1 MICEQYVGVFAD
13 ETRGNMFFVSFH
25 IFILMLQHTV
35 ECVYFEYTS
44 KNIFVYGFIRKT
56 WKTYGKYMFDLK
68 VNFTIFCH
76 LSLY

>member
-35 ECVYFEYTS
+35 ECVYFEYM
-44 KNIFVYGFIRKT
+44 
-56 WKTYGKYMFDLK
+56 W
-68 VNFTIFCH
+68 
-76 LSLY
+76 

>member
-35 ECVYFEYTS
+35 EGVYFEYTS
-44 KNIFVYGFIRKT
+44 KNILFMTFV
-56 WKTYGKYMFDLK
+56 L
-68 VNFTIFCH
+68 H
-76 LSLY
+76 

>member
-35 ECVYFEYTS
+35 ECVYFEYTW
-44 KNIFVYGFIRKT
+44 KKHFVYVFRASLMDMENI
-56 WKTYGKYMFDLK
+56 WKVHVRFKG
-68 VNFTIFCH
+68 
-76 LSLY
+76 